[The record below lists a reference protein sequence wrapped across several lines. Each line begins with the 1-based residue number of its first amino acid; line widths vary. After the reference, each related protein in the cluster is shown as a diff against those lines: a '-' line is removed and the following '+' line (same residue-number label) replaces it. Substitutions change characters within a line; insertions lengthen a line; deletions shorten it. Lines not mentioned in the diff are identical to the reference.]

1 MTLPWG
7 IHGNSS
13 ISSPLKDL
21 GPSCRT
27 LPRRSSPWRR
37 SGLWT
42 VLTCSRRPLLP
53 VWWLPWRTPII
64 WGYLLWIKKSS
75 HRFALRQG
83 LAQGI
88 DIYCI
93 LSGQPTTVQ
102 LNENSCWFHFFQHG
116 YDKHFFWG
124 WVDPTSCSC
133 RMPLQFLPSLRL
145 LQMMV
150 QDEVNQV
157 LGVLLGWHS

>member
-1 MTLPWG
+1 MEIRQFLALWKILAPAAGPFREEAAHGEGQDFGQFWHALVALYCQCDGCPGGLP
-7 IHGNSS
+7 S
-13 ISSPLKDL
+13 
-21 GPSCRT
+21 
-27 LPRRSSPWRR
+27 
-37 SGLWT
+37 
-42 VLTCSRRPLLP
+42 
-53 VWWLPWRTPII
+53 
-64 WGYLLWIKKSS
+64 LWIKKSS